1 MEPLCPNF
9 DLLKSSSV
17 PLFSHRLSSINRGI
31 SKRSSA
37 SFPCVSSY
45 NRNCNHQASVKTEA
59 PPEQQPTGHDLIKS
73 LTKGFVGFAAAA
85 TALASVCSDSPAF
98 AESLTVAFPVSRA
111 QEVNTVQRTLVEAW
125 GLIRE
130 TFVDPTFNHQGN
142 WVVSIHHFFSF
153 LFFFLRNETIAVYCY
168 YE

>member
-1 MEPLCPNF
+1 MKIFSQSKHYCSFILVTHRLMEPLCPNF

-17 PLFSHRLSSINRGI
+17 PLFSHRLPSINRGI

-45 NRNCNHQASVKTEA
+45 NRNCNHQASVKPE
-59 PPEQQPTGHDLIKS
+59 PPRQQQPSGHDLIKS
-73 LTKGFVGFAAAA
+73 LIKRFVGFAAAA

-111 QEVNTVQRTLVEAW
+111 QEVTR
-125 GLIRE
+125 
-130 TFVDPTFNHQGN
+130 F
-142 WVVSIHHFFSF
+142 SSF
-153 LFFFLRNETIAVYCY
+153 LLFNVFKN
-168 YE
+168 